1 MINRL
6 SETMISVEDIE
17 VKYIQRNFFS
27 KNNQRQALSNISF
40 DLYKGDSLGIIGRN
54 GAGKSTLLRLLAG
67 IIIPDSGRVINR
79 GYKTALLSLQVGFV
93 PQLSGRDNAVLSG
106 MLLGFSKKEIEIKI
120 DEIFKLAEL
129 KEYINFPLHAYS
141 NGMKARLGFSVAHYL
156 DPDILLIDE
165 ILAVGDAD
173 FRRKSLE
180 IMQNKLLSDQ
190 TIVLISHNAK
200 LVKKLCNRVIWIE
213 HGTMRMEGDA
223 DSVVSCYE
231 TSLNTKNNSKYT

>member
-1 MINRL
+1 
-6 SETMISVEDIE
+6 
-17 VKYIQRNFFS
+17 
-27 KNNQRQALSNISF
+27 
-40 DLYKGDSLGIIGRN
+40 
-54 GAGKSTLLRLLAG
+54 
-67 IIIPDSGRVINR
+67 
-79 GYKTALLSLQVGFV
+79 
-93 PQLSGRDNAVLSG
+93 
-106 MLLGFSKKEIEIKI
+106 
-120 DEIFKLAEL
+120 
-129 KEYINFPLHAYS
+129 
-141 NGMKARLGFSVAHYL
+141 MKARLGFSVAHYL

-165 ILAVGDAD
+165 ILAVGDTD